1 LGQPSA
7 IFNVTSIS
15 LGAQGNFTRGTGPQ
29 TIVSKT
35 VVKDPPVQSAEVLQ
49 FEQAAGLS
57 YEARLYELR
66 DKVTGAVSSIVP
78 NWFGVAVPNPN
89 SFDISADVHVL
100 VYFHPIPG
108 QQGAGYR
115 DADYLAKIGSG
126 GGTDWKQLYAY
137 VDRLG
142 GQAAGAI
149 RAGARANRVVIF
161 PFLTSAQ
168 YTLPIGEWFNVIH
181 EILKDINSNLV
192 NGICTRPKKI
202 IVGTLSNGSFYL
214 NRFLDQAATH
224 PNNSNIIEAWD
235 FDTAISTPQVVVN
248 PHGKRLRAYWQGQVP
263 ASTPAR
269 TYVRLPEA
277 SWVNLLQAP
286 TPNEVP
292 PFPPLGSNSNST
304 PDTSTLMKVHH
315 YIRDTMF
322 LDAVVNIENDN
333 P

>member
-1 LGQPSA
+1 V
-7 IFNVTSIS
+7 IT
-15 LGAQGNFTRGTGPQ
+15 T
-29 TIVSKT
+29 KT
-35 VVKDPPVQSAEVLQ
+35 VVKDPPVQSGEILQ
-49 FEQAAGLS
+49 FEQATNLS
-57 YEARLYELR
+57 YHARLYELH

-89 SFDISADVHVL
+89 SFDISADVYVL

-108 QQGAGYR
+108 QAGAGYK
-115 DADYLAKIGSG
+115 DADYFLKKGSA

-149 RAGARANRVVIF
+149 RAGAPANRVVIF
-161 PFLTSAQ
+161 PFLTSTP

-181 EILKDINSNLV
+181 EILKDINTNLV
-192 NGICTRPKKI
+192 QGICTRPKKI
-202 IVGTLSNGSFYL
+202 IVGTLSNGSVYL
-214 NRFLDQAATH
+214 NRFLTQAAAH

-235 FDTAISTPQVVVN
+235 FDTEISTPQELVN
-248 PHGKRLRAYWQGQVP
+248 PHGKRLRAYWQNPVP
-263 ASTPAR
+263 ASTATK

-277 SWVNLLQAP
+277 SWANLLQGAV
-286 TPNEVP
+286 PNEIP
-292 PFPPLGSNSNST
+292 PFPPLSSNSNSG
-304 PDTSTLMKVHH
+304 PDTQTFMKVHH

-322 LDAVVNIENDN
+322 LDAVVNIESDN